1 MYIDRTPLHYAF
13 VDSNLIPLTR
23 DTTILA
29 KKIELISE
37 EIQQEKNKQDKFVSY
52 VARFDLNEH
61 PNTDSMIHVNTW
73 LKDAKL
79 IRLNQEFEE
88 KNKSKKIDQELFM
101 TDEEKDK
108 IRAYHTYKWEGK
120 NDIPERFDPIDI
132 FKFLSSY
139 KELKFDQLDMFS
151 RSPFHYAAC
160 VGAFSCSTLLIA
172 KGVDMNV
179 LDSDNVSN
187 QLSSEFK
194 MDNSSFFIE

>member
-23 DTTILA
+23 ETAILA
-29 KKIELISE
+29 KKTELISE
-37 EIQQEKNKQDKFVSY
+37 EIQQENNKQSEFVCY
-52 VARFDLNEH
+52 VARFDLKEH
-61 PNTDSMIHVNTW
+61 PYTDSMNHISTW
-73 LKDAKL
+73 LKEAKL

-88 KNKSKKIDQELFM
+88 KSKLKKIDQELII
-101 TDEEKDK
+101 TNEEKDK
-108 IRAYHTYKWEGK
+108 IRAYHTYKWERK

-151 RSPFHYAAC
+151 RSPLHYAAC

-172 KGVDMNV
+172 EGADMNV
-179 LDSDNVSN
+179 VDSDNVRN
-187 QLSSEFK
+187 
-194 MDNSSFFIE
+194 